1 MICVDYYS
9 NYFEADRL
17 YKKTASKV
25 IKTIK
30 GHIARNGLVDELVS
44 DNGPPFNSK
53 EFSDFALSYEFKH
66 TTSSPGYPQSNG
78 KAENS
83 VKTVKRLIKKA
94 LHAGA
99 DPYLALLDWR
109 NTPTEGVGSS
119 PAQRLFG
126 RRCCCLQNENTDSR
140 RKVHV
145 VNESDLDTV
154 SGENYDFFIDF
165 ID

>member
-1 MICVDYYS
+1 M
-9 NYFEADRL
+9 
-17 YKKTASKV
+17 YKKTAIKV

-30 GHIARNGLVDELVS
+30 GHIARHGLVDELVS

-83 VKTVKRLIKKA
+83 VKTAKRLIKKA

-126 RRCCCLQNENTDSR
+126 RRTKTLMPATKKLLDPQSIDPVTVHGRLEQ
-140 RKVHV
+140 RK
-145 VNESDLDTV
+145 SIQ
-154 SGENYDFFIDF
+154 SK
-165 ID
+165 